1 MIATNKEAV
10 GLAYS
15 LEGMLHAKRMTWEA
29 IAQMARRIKPG
40 MHESTAREMGLQVLQ
55 ELGME
60 RIWHPLLIRFG
71 ANTLKTFKQ
80 RSDSDPQLNEND
92 LFFIDL
98 GVVWDRHE
106 GDCGATYVV
115 GCDEEM
121 HACAAAAKS
130 LFDQVHDHWKTHQV
144 AGPELYQY
152 AEEQARAMG
161 WMLNLEIKG
170 HRVSDFPHAIYRA
183 GDLGDFADCPQVGL
197 WILEIQIAHPTR
209 PFWRLLR
216 RPAGL
221 NDRQKRHQQKRQP
234 YRLPFCSSIGLFQ
247 VSLASI
253 SCASLFCPSLPSLS
267 TSPRISRAPSLSPI
281 SI

>member
-1 MIATNKEAV
+1 MNAVNKEAV

-29 IAQMARRIKPG
+29 VVEMARRIEPG
-40 MHESTAREMGLQVLQ
+40 MLESAAREMGLEVLQ

-71 ANTLKTFKQ
+71 SNTLKTFKQ
-80 RSDSDPQLNEND
+80 RSEGDPRLGEND

-106 GDCGATYVV
+106 GDCGATFVV
-115 GCDEEM
+115 GDDAEM

-130 LFDQVHDHWKTHQV
+130 LFDLVYEHWKTHRV
-144 AGPELYQY
+144 AGPELYRY
-152 AEEQARAMG
+152 AEEQAHAMG
-161 WMLNLEIKG
+161 WLLNLDIKG

-183 GDLGDFADCPQVGL
+183 GDLGDFAACPQVGL

-209 PFWRLLR
+209 PFGAFYEDLL
-216 RPAGL
+216 A
-221 NDRQKRHQQKRQP
+221 
-234 YRLPFCSSIGLFQ
+234 
-247 VSLASI
+247 
-253 SCASLFCPSLPSLS
+253 
-267 TSPRISRAPSLSPI
+267 
-281 SI
+281 

>member
-1 MIATNKEAV
+1 MIATSKEAV

-29 IAQMARRIKPG
+29 IGQIARQVKPG
-40 MHESTAREMGLQVLQ
+40 MQESAAREMGLEVLR
-55 ELGME
+55 EMGME

-80 RSDSDPQLNEND
+80 RSDGDPLLQEND

-106 GDCGATYVV
+106 GDCGATFVV
-115 GCDEEM
+115 GDDAEM

-130 LFDQVHDHWKTHQV
+130 LFDQVHDHWQSHQV
-144 AGPELYQY
+144 AGPELYRHAQER
-152 AEEQARAMG
+152 AQAMG
-161 WMLNLEIKG
+161 WVLNLDIKG

-183 GDLGDFADCPQVGL
+183 GDLGDFAACPQVGL

-209 PFWRLLR
+209 PFGAFYEDLL
-216 RPAGL
+216 A
-221 NDRQKRHQQKRQP
+221 
-234 YRLPFCSSIGLFQ
+234 
-247 VSLASI
+247 
-253 SCASLFCPSLPSLS
+253 
-267 TSPRISRAPSLSPI
+267 
-281 SI
+281 

>member
-1 MIATNKEAV
+1 MIATSKEAV

-29 IAQMARRIKPG
+29 IGQIARQVKPG
-40 MHESTAREMGLQVLQ
+40 MQESTAREMGLQVLR
-55 ELGME
+55 EMGME

-80 RSDSDPQLNEND
+80 RSDGDPLLQEND

-106 GDCGATYVV
+106 GDCGATFVV
-115 GCDEEM
+115 GDDAEM

-130 LFDQVHDHWKTHQV
+130 LFDQVHDHWQSHQV
-144 AGPELYQY
+144 AGPELYRY
-152 AEEQARAMG
+152 AQEQARAMG
-161 WMLNLEIKG
+161 WVLNLDIKG

-183 GDLGDFADCPQVGL
+183 GDLGDFATCPQVGL

-209 PFWRLLR
+209 PFGAFYEDLL
-216 RPAGL
+216 A
-221 NDRQKRHQQKRQP
+221 
-234 YRLPFCSSIGLFQ
+234 
-247 VSLASI
+247 
-253 SCASLFCPSLPSLS
+253 
-267 TSPRISRAPSLSPI
+267 
-281 SI
+281 

>member
-29 IAQMARRIKPG
+29 IAQMARRIRPG

-98 GVVWDRHE
+98 GVAWDRHE

-144 AGPELYQY
+144 AGAELYQY

-209 PFWRLLR
+209 PFGAFYEDLL
-216 RPAGL
+216 
-221 NDRQKRHQQKRQP
+221 
-234 YRLPFCSSIGLFQ
+234 
-247 VSLASI
+247 V
-253 SCASLFCPSLPSLS
+253 
-267 TSPRISRAPSLSPI
+267 
-281 SI
+281 